1 MNIRNLLNKDVL
13 SITNCES
20 EPIHIPGS
28 IQPNG
33 FLLGISPTDHTIH
46 YCSQN
51 CEEYFNVGVTE
62 ILGNNIATFFKQEEI
77 ESFTKNFQSDTM
89 EMLRPFVFLLKGIGY
104 NCTTH
109 TSGQFIILEFE
120 PFTEDLFE
128 LPNLYIQSRR
138 FSYFTEKADNLQ
150 SLCQDIADETRLI
163 IGFDRVMI
171 YRFDEQYNGEV
182 FAESRAPHL
191 ESFLNLHYPHT
202 DIPVQARELYL
213 KNLVRMVA
221 DVNYVP
227 VPLFTFEESG
237 RQAEN
242 LDLGNSFL
250 RSVSPIHVEY
260 LKNMGVSATF
270 VISLLRN
277 NKLWGL
283 ISCHHYA
290 PKNIPYYKRLAA
302 HLQAILLTSQ
312 IDVRQA
318 ADRFEF
324 VKQTNQKADLLNNL
338 LTNEPNNVSEP
349 AALQLLQTMLN
360 ADGILVVFRDKLFTN
375 GIIPEEKEIPRLIR
389 WLMDVV
395 QKEVFFTHKL
405 NDHYPDALSQ
415 NTKVAGL
422 CFMAFGPDLKN
433 GIVWLREEVKK
444 TINWSGDPD
453 KAIQKDNTTQ
463 FLSPRKSFEKFLQ
476 LVEHQSN
483 EWQKPELD
491 AARTICATLQRQLHL
506 ADLKEEESR
515 YLSLNDKLKKAN
527 DELANMNWIST
538 HDLKEPLRKIQIY
551 ASMILNKSSHE
562 IPESVRSNIKRMQSS
577 AVRMQTLIEDLL
589 AYSKVVDEEIRF
601 TRVDLNTVYEEVR
614 AHLSDTIEA
623 KQAVINLVELPVI
636 RGIHFQMRQ
645 LFINLISNALKFAK
659 EDVSSIIHISFEQVY
674 VEDQDVI
681 KLAKLPN
688 YFKISIADNGIGFNP
703 EYGKKALQIFQRL
716 NGNMYEG
723 TGIGLAICKRIMD
736 NHYGFLEV
744 TGEEGLGAT
753 FTILLP
759 ILSHDNSDSA

>member
-33 FLLGISPTDHTIH
+33 FLLGISPADLTIH

-51 CEEYFNVGVTE
+51 CEEYFNVGIKE
-62 ILGNNIATFFKQEEI
+62 ILGNNIAAFFKKEEI
-77 ESFTKNFQSDTM
+77 ESFTKIFQSGAK

-104 NCTTH
+104 NCITH
-109 TSGQFIILEFE
+109 ISGQFIILEFE
-120 PFTEDLFE
+120 PFSEDPAE
-128 LPNLYIQSRR
+128 LPNLYILSKR
-138 FSYFTEKADNLQ
+138 FTYFTEKADNLQ
-150 SLCQDIADETRLI
+150 SLCDDIANETRSI

-182 FAESRAPHL
+182 FAESSAPHL
-191 ESFLNLHYPHT
+191 EPFLNLHYPHT

-213 KNLVRMVA
+213 KNLVRLVE
-221 DVNYVP
+221 DVNYIP
-227 VPLFTFEESG
+227 VPLFTFEEAG

-270 VISLLRN
+270 VISLIHN

-283 ISCHHYA
+283 ISCHHYT

-312 IDVRQA
+312 IDVRQT

-324 VKQTNQKADLLNNL
+324 VHQTNQKADLLNNL
-338 LTNEPNNVSEP
+338 LTNEPNNVSDP
-349 AALQLLQTMLN
+349 VALQLLQIMLN
-360 ADGILVVFRDKLFTN
+360 ADGILVMFREKLYTN
-375 GIIPEEKEIPRLIR
+375 GIIPEEKEIPQLIN
-389 WLMDVV
+389 WLMEVV
-395 QKEVFFTHKL
+395 QKDVFFTHKL
-405 NDHYPDALSQ
+405 KDHYPGAESI
-415 NTKVAGL
+415 NAKAAGL

-433 GIVWLREEVKK
+433 GIIWLRQEVKK
-444 TINWSGDPD
+444 KINWSGDPS
-453 KAIQKDNTTQ
+453 KATQKNDTTNV
-463 FLSPRKSFEKFLQ
+463 LSPRKSFEKFLQ

-506 ADLKEEESR
+506 ADLKEEEIR

-551 ASMILNKSSHE
+551 ASMILNKNGHE
-562 IPESVRSNIKRMQSS
+562 IPESVRSNINRMQSS

-589 AYSKVVDEEIRF
+589 AYSKVVDEETRF
-601 TRVDLNTVYEEVR
+601 TMVDLNTVYDEVR
-614 AHLSDTIEA
+614 AQLSDTIEA
-623 KQAVINLVELPVI
+623 KQAVINSVKLPNI

-659 EDVSSIIHISFEQVY
+659 EDISSIINIGFEQVY
-674 VEDQDVI
+674 IADPDATN
-681 KLAKLPN
+681 LAKVPN
-688 YFKISIADNGIGFNP
+688 YFKIIIADNGIGFNP

-736 NHYGFLEV
+736 NHHGFLEV
-744 TGEEGLGAT
+744 TGEEGIGAT
-753 FTILLP
+753 FMILLP
-759 ILSHDNSDSA
+759 ITAGDNEKIV

>member
-13 SITNCES
+13 TITNCES

-28 IQPNG
+28 IQPYG

-51 CEEYFNVGVTE
+51 CEEYFNVDVKE
-62 ILGNNIATFFKQEEI
+62 ILGSNINAFFKKEEI
-77 ESFTKNFQSDTM
+77 ESFTKYFQPEAK

-104 NCTTH
+104 NCITH
-109 TSGQFIILEFE
+109 VSGQFIILEFE

-128 LPNLYIQSRR
+128 LPNLYIQSKR
-138 FSYFTEKADNLQ
+138 FTYFTEKADNLQ

-182 FAESRAPHL
+182 FAESKALHL
-191 ESFLNLHYPHT
+191 EPFLNLHYPHT

-221 DVNYVP
+221 DVNYIP
-227 VPLFTFEESG
+227 VPLFAFEEVG
-237 RQAEN
+237 KQTEN
-242 LDLGNSFL
+242 IDLSMSFL
-250 RSVSPIHVEY
+250 RSVSPIHIEY

-270 VISLLRN
+270 VISVILN

-283 ISCHHYA
+283 ISCHNYT

-312 IDVRQA
+312 IDVRLA

-324 VKQTNQKADLLNNL
+324 VKQTNQKADQLNNL
-338 LTNEPNNVSEP
+338 LINEPNNVSKP
-349 AALQLLQTMLN
+349 ATLQLLQTMLN
-360 ADGILVVFRDKLFTN
+360 ADGILVMFRGELFTN
-375 GIIPEEKEIPRLIR
+375 GIIPEEKELPRLIR

-395 QKEVFFTHKL
+395 QKGVFFTHKL
-405 NDHYPDALSQ
+405 NDHYQGVASLD
-415 NTKVAGL
+415 TKVAGL

-433 GIVWLREEVKK
+433 GIVWLRQEVKK
-444 TINWSGDPD
+444 TINWSGDPK
-453 KAIQKDNTTQ
+453 KAILENTTTHV
-463 FLSPRKSFEKFLQ
+463 LSPRKSFEKWMQ

-491 AARTICATLQRQLHL
+491 AAQTICATLQRQLHL
-506 ADLKEEESR
+506 ADLKEEEVR
-515 YLSLNDKLKKAN
+515 YLSLNQKLKKAN

-551 ASMILNKSSHE
+551 ASMILNKQGDE
-562 IPESVRSNIKRMQSS
+562 ILESVRSNIIRIQSS

-589 AYSKVVDEEIRF
+589 AYSKLVDEETRF
-601 TRVDLNTVYEEVR
+601 TMVNLNTVLDEVR
-614 AHLSDTIEA
+614 AQLSDTIEA
-623 KQAVINLVELPVI
+623 KQAVINLVKLPVV

-659 EDVSSIIHISFEQVY
+659 EDVSSIIHISCEQVY
-674 VEDQDVI
+674 SEDPNFINITKV
-681 KLAKLPN
+681 PN

-703 EYGKKALQIFQRL
+703 EYGEKALQIFQRL

-723 TGIGLAICKRIMD
+723 TGIGLAICKRIID
-736 NHYGFLEV
+736 NHHGFLEV
-744 TGEEGLGAT
+744 TGEEGIGAT
-753 FTILLP
+753 FVILLP
-759 ILSHDNSDSA
+759 MSEGDNSDNA